1 MYCYYISSIG
11 FVCLFFWVA
20 RGVGCLEGRWLN
32 FIAGFPV
39 AQSSHAGEYQASYR
53 VRLQHGNV
61 QSPLYNLHFL
71 LNALD
76 MEVSSA
82 TLNPDTQA

>member
-1 MYCYYISSIG
+1 M
-11 FVCLFFWVA
+11 
-20 RGVGCLEGRWLN
+20 
-32 FIAGFPV
+32 

-82 TLNPDTQA
+82 TLNPDTQAWELGVTLDFSLPTPIQPVPKIYSFYTLDLS